1 MIKLFFYT
9 IFSISLILSFIF
21 VFKDVN
27 FNSYSIQSKIN
38 NSLDNNFSYSLGIIP
53 HFNSK
58 NLDFLEYYDMIDFI
72 NFNNKNVSMYEKPK
86 ISVKISHLS
95 DNKNDQWRIFKSL
108 VDYAYHK
115 DIMIW
120 ISTVR
125 YIDIKNEYEF
135 FFKTKELN
143 YTNVGLTL
151 STYNKDIF
159 QKVENVINHNGSI
172 RLVKGYYSGNI
183 KDWEIVTENYKLVAQ
198 KLIEDN
204 NYHVLATHDFEI
216 LNYLKDKFNEKFDF
230 QELNFFYNSR
240 NFVLEKVKNFTN
252 PKGFYISFG
261 NNYNYIISNIFV
273 LDIKN
278 ILSRK
283 IKYLPY
289 MF

>member
-1 MIKLFFYT
+1 
-9 IFSISLILSFIF
+9 
-21 VFKDVN
+21 
-27 FNSYSIQSKIN
+27 
-38 NSLDNNFSYSLGIIP
+38 
-53 HFNSK
+53 
-58 NLDFLEYYDMIDFI
+58 
-72 NFNNKNVSMYEKPK
+72 
-86 ISVKISHLS
+86 
-95 DNKNDQWRIFKSL
+95 
-108 VDYAYHK
+108 
-115 DIMIW
+115 MIW

-135 FFKTKELN
+135 FFKTKDLN
-143 YTNVGLTL
+143 YTNIGITL

-183 KDWEIVTENYKLVAQ
+183 KEWGIVTENYKLVAQ
-198 KLIEDN
+198 KLIEDK

-216 LNYLKDKFNEKFDF
+216 LNYLKDKFNKKFDF

-240 NFVLEKVKNFTN
+240 NFVLKKVKNFTN

-261 NNYNYIISNIFV
+261 NNYNYITSNIFV
-273 LDIKN
+273 LDITN

-283 IKYLPY
+283 IKYLQY

>member
-1 MIKLFFYT
+1 MKLLFYSFL
-9 IFSISLILSFIF
+9 IIPLISSLIYIF
-21 VFKDVN
+21 KNEN
-27 FNSYSIQSKIN
+27 FNSYSIQNKIN
-38 NSLDNNFSYSLGIIP
+38 DSLDNNFTYSLGIIP
-53 HFNSK
+53 HFDCK
-58 NLDFLEYYDMIDFI
+58 NFDFLEYYDMIDFI
-72 NFNNKNVSMYEKPK
+72 NINHKNDSIYKKPK
-86 ISVKISHLS
+86 ISIKISHLS
-95 DNKNDQWRIFKSL
+95 DNKKEQWKIFKSL

-135 FFKTKELN
+135 FFKTKDLN
-143 YTNVGLTL
+143 YTNIGITL

-183 KDWEIVTENYKLVAQ
+183 KEWGIVTENYKLVAQ
-198 KLIEDN
+198 KLIEDK

-216 LNYLKDKFNEKFDF
+216 LNYLKDKFNKKFDF

-240 NFVLEKVKNFTN
+240 NFVLKKVKNFTN

-261 NNYNYIISNIFV
+261 NNYNYITSNIFV
-273 LDIKN
+273 LDITN

-283 IKYLPY
+283 IKYLQY